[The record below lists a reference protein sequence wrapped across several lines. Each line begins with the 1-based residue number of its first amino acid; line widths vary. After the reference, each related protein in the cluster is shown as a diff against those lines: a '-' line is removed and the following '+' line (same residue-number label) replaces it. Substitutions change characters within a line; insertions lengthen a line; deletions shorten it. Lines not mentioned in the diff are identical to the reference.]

1 MSFVSPVCLPW
12 NLNESGSR
20 RAVVIKQ
27 GDKMTVTGW
36 GRITNNQTATELNY
50 AQYNAAT
57 NTLSIDSAEL
67 ESNYKQS
74 IRTYFS
80 AGGDLSYDA
89 ATGIFSFDVE
99 QVYTKTNFDGL

>member
-36 GRITNNQTATELNY
+36 GRITNNQKAKELNY

-57 NTLSIDSAEL
+57 NTLRKVEL
-67 ESNYKQS
+67 EVKPFEACQDIYS
-74 IRTYFS
+74 
-80 AGGDLSYDA
+80 G
-89 ATGIFSFDVE
+89 
-99 QVYTKTNFDGL
+99 

>member
-57 NTLSIDSAEL
+57 NTLRKVEL
-67 ESNYKQS
+67 EVKPFKACQDIYS
-74 IRTYFS
+74 
-80 AGGDLSYDA
+80 G
-89 ATGIFSFDVE
+89 
-99 QVYTKTNFDGL
+99 